1 MDTKHKLSILRACGA
16 CVPLQQHLM
25 LKSRVIQ
32 VFLSVAEESQWSTR
46 LLCLNLKFG
55 CAAICVS
62 FLFLF
67 HRSPVECLS
76 DVRFLPIPFFC
87 YCS

>member
-1 MDTKHKLSILRACGA
+1 MDMKHKLSILRACGA
-16 CVPLQQHLM
+16 CVLLQQHLM